1 MPYCLVLGDPIAHSL
16 SPVIHLAAYRELGLD
31 WDFRRLKV
39 RSGNLKAFLDGA
51 DTQLR
56 GLALTM
62 PLKPEALQVATFA
75 DGLAKVTGAV
85 NTLVPAAGG
94 DWTGFNT
101 DVRGIVEAFRQVS
114 AADLP
119 SRGSGVIFGSG
130 STAASALAAFTE
142 LGLTELTVISRTT
155 GQTGA
160 AFQAAQRMGL
170 SVRSVAWHQVEEI
183 NPALGEAQLVMS
195 TVPAPAQDTLPLA
208 QLQMSPHAI
217 FLDAAY
223 APWPTPVASWAQACG
238 AQVIPGWEMLLH
250 QGVAQVKLF
259 TGQEVDA
266 TVLRPALLSNLPNR
280 H

>member
-31 WDFRRLKV
+31 WDFRRLQV
-39 RSGNLKAFLDGA
+39 RSGGLKSFLDGA

-101 DVRGIVEAFRQVS
+101 DVRGIVEAFRHGG
-114 AADLP
+114 ALTGP
-119 SRGSGVIFGSG
+119 SGGSGVIFGSG
-130 STAASALAAFTE
+130 STAASGLAAFTE

-183 NPALGEAQLVMS
+183 NPALGAAQLVMS

-266 TVLRPALLSNLPNR
+266 TVLRPILLRNLPNQ

>member
-1 MPYCLVLGDPIAHSL
+1 MPYCLVVGDPIAHSL
-16 SPVIHLAAYRELGLD
+16 SPVIHLAAYRELGLN
-31 WDFRRLKV
+31 WDFRCQRV
-39 RSGNLKAFLDGA
+39 RSGTLNAFLTEA
-51 DTQLR
+51 DAQLR
-56 GLALTM
+56 GLAVTM
-62 PLKPEALQVATFA
+62 PLKPEALQAATFA

-101 DVRGIVEAFRQVS
+101 DVRGVVEAFRQGG
-114 AADLP
+114 ATNLP
-119 SRGSGVIFGSG
+119 SGGSGVIFGSG

-155 GQTGA
+155 AQTGA

-170 SVRSVAWHQVEEI
+170 SVRAVTWHQVEDV
-183 NPALGEAQLVMS
+183 NRALRAAQLVMG
-195 TVPAPAQDTLPLA
+195 TVPAPVQDALPLS
-208 QLQMSPHAI
+208 QLQIISHAF

-223 APWPTPVASWAQACG
+223 APWPTPLASWAQRCG

-259 TGQEVDA
+259 TGQEVNA
-266 TVLRPALLSNLPNR
+266 AILRPALLRNLPNR

>member
-1 MPYCLVLGDPIAHSL
+1 MPYCLVVGDPIAHSL
-16 SPVIHLAAYRELGLD
+16 SPVIHLAAYRELGLN
-31 WDFRRLKV
+31 WDFRCQRV
-39 RSGNLKAFLDGA
+39 RSGTLNAFLTEA
-51 DTQLR
+51 DAQLR
-56 GLALTM
+56 GLAVTM
-62 PLKPEALQVATFA
+62 PLKPEALHAATFA

-94 DWTGFNT
+94 DWAGFNT
-101 DVRGIVEAFRQVS
+101 DVRGVVEAFRQGG
-114 AADLP
+114 ATNLP
-119 SRGSGVIFGSG
+119 SGGSGVIFGSG
-130 STAASALAAFTE
+130 STAASALAAFIE
-142 LGLTELTVISRTT
+142 LGLTQLTVISRNT

-170 SVRSVAWHQVEEI
+170 SVQSVAWHQVEEI
-183 NPALGEAQLVMS
+183 NPALGAAQLVMS
-195 TVPAPAQDTLPLA
+195 TVPAPDQDTLPLA

-238 AQVIPGWEMLLH
+238 AQVIPGWEMLLN

-266 TVLRPALLSNLPNR
+266 TVLRPALLGNLPNR

>member
-1 MPYCLVLGDPIAHSL
+1 MPYCLVVGDPIAHSL
-16 SPVIHLAAYRELGLD
+16 SPAIHLAAYRELGLN
-31 WDFRRLKV
+31 WDFRRQRV
-39 RSGNLKAFLDGA
+39 RSGTLKGFLAAA
-51 DTQLR
+51 DPQLR
-56 GLALTM
+56 GLAVTM
-62 PLKPEALQVATFA
+62 PLKPEALQAATFA

-101 DVRGIVEAFRQVS
+101 DVRGIVEAFRHDGPTNPPSGAS
-114 AADLP
+114 A
-119 SRGSGVIFGSG
+119 VIFGSG

-142 LGLTELTVISRTT
+142 LGMKELTVVSRTT
-155 GQTGA
+155 AQTGA

-170 SVRSVAWHQVEEI
+170 SARAVAWQQVEAV
-183 NPALGEAQLVMS
+183 NRTLSSAGLVMS
-195 TVPAPAQDTLPLA
+195 TVPAPAQDALPLS
-208 QLQMSPHAI
+208 QLQITPHTV

-223 APWPTPVASWAQACG
+223 APWPTPLASWAQRCG

-259 TGQEVDA
+259 TGQEIDA
-266 TVLRPALLSNLPNR
+266 AVLRPALLKNMPNR

>member
-1 MPYCLVLGDPIAHSL
+1 MPYCLVVGDPIAHSL
-16 SPVIHLAAYRELGLD
+16 SPVIHLAAYRELGLN
-31 WDFRRLKV
+31 WDFRCQRV
-39 RSGNLKAFLDGA
+39 RSGKLNAFLTEA
-51 DTQLR
+51 DAQLR
-56 GLALTM
+56 GLAVTM
-62 PLKPEALQVATFA
+62 PLKPEALQVAAFA

-101 DVRGIVEAFRQVS
+101 DVRGVVEAFRQGG
-114 AADLP
+114 ATNLP
-119 SRGSGVIFGSG
+119 SGGSGVIFGSG

-142 LGLTELTVISRTT
+142 LGLTQLTVISRTT
-155 GQTGA
+155 AQTGA

-170 SVRSVAWHQVEEI
+170 SVQSVAWHQVEEI
-183 NPALGEAQLVMS
+183 NPALGAAQLVMS

-223 APWPTPVASWAQACG
+223 APWPTPLASWAQRCG

-259 TGQEVDA
+259 TGQELDA
-266 TVLRPALLSNLPNR
+266 TVLRPALHKCVNSAD
-280 H
+280 

>member
-1 MPYCLVLGDPIAHSL
+1 MGDPIAHSL
-16 SPVIHLAAYRELGLD
+16 SPVIHLAAYRELGLN
-31 WDFRRLKV
+31 WDFRCQRV
-39 RSGNLKAFLDGA
+39 RSGTLNAFLTEA
-51 DTQLR
+51 DAQLR
-56 GLALTM
+56 GLAVTM
-62 PLKPEALQVATFA
+62 PLKPEALQAATFA

-101 DVRGIVEAFRQVS
+101 DVRGVVEAFRQGG
-114 AADLP
+114 ATNLP
-119 SRGSGVIFGSG
+119 SGGSGVIFGSG

-155 GQTGA
+155 AQTGA
-160 AFQAAQRMGL
+160 AFPAAQRMGL
-170 SVRSVAWHQVEEI
+170 SVRAVTWHQVEDV
-183 NPALGEAQLVMS
+183 NRALRAAQLVMG
-195 TVPAPAQDTLPLA
+195 TVPAPVQDALPLS
-208 QLQMSPHAI
+208 QLQIISHAI

-223 APWPTPVASWAQACG
+223 APWPTPIVSWAQRCG

-259 TGQEVDA
+259 TGQEVNA
-266 TVLRPALLSNLPNR
+266 EILRPALLRNLPNR

>member
-1 MPYCLVLGDPIAHSL
+1 MPYCLVVGDPIAHSL
-16 SPVIHLAAYRELGLD
+16 SPVIHLAAYRELGLN
-31 WDFRRLKV
+31 WDFRCQRV
-39 RSGNLKAFLDGA
+39 RSGTLNAFLTEA
-51 DTQLR
+51 DAQLR
-56 GLALTM
+56 GLSVTM
-62 PLKPEALQVATFA
+62 PLKPEALQAATFA

-101 DVRGIVEAFRQVS
+101 DVRGIVEAFRHGGAINS
-114 AADLP
+114 L
-119 SRGSGVIFGSG
+119 SGGSGVIFGSG

-155 GQTGA
+155 AQTGA

-170 SVRSVAWHQVEEI
+170 SVRAVAWHQVEHV
-183 NPALGEAQLVMS
+183 NRALCAAQLVMG
-195 TVPAPAQDTLPLA
+195 TVPAPVQDALPLS
-208 QLQMSPHAI
+208 QLQITSPAF

-223 APWPTPVASWAQACG
+223 APWPTPLASWAQRCG

-259 TGQEVDA
+259 TGQEINA
-266 TVLRPALLSNLPNR
+266 EILRPALHKCVNSAD
-280 H
+280 